1 MVSHARQ
8 LRRRQSADRRHS
20 SADAQLLFWRRD
32 ARGFLTAEGSWR
44 PASFRYCWLR
54 KGRAAVVTR
63 KASKSE
69 ILPEAQAGVALEA
82 GQNDPVER
90 RLLATPSNGPA
101 AGLALIE
108 RVALDH

>member
-44 PASFRYCWLR
+44 PASVRYCWLR
-54 KGRAAVVTR
+54 NGRAAVVTR
-63 KASKSE
+63 KAFKSE
-69 ILPEAQAGVALEA
+69 IPPEAHAGITLEA
-82 GQNDPVER
+82 GQNDTVEQ
-90 RLLATPSNGPA
+90 RLVAAPSNGPA
-101 AGLALIE
+101 AGLAL
-108 RVALDH
+108 